1 MAPGALAQV
10 LGDLPNV
17 HNDNLLVGFDT
28 SDDASVF
35 RVGENLG
42 LVQSIDFFP
51 PMVDDPFL
59 FGQIAAA
66 NSLSDIYAMGGR
78 PSHAMNLLCISSC
91 LGVEVAGQILAGGAD
106 KCVEAGCSIAGGHT
120 INDEEPKYG
129 LSVSGFVA
137 LDRMLANSG
146 ARVGDALL
154 LTKAVGSG
162 IITTAIKGELIEQ
175 DEAAAMFDSMRT
187 LNEAPIRLAEEL
199 ELHGCTDV
207 TGFGLIGHACEMAE
221 GSGVQIELVSGAVP
235 LFDQVL
241 DMARLGIIP
250 AGAYRNQ
257 DFFVRAWRQTMTWSR
272 ACWMRCTIRR
282 PRAACSSQ
290 HLLPMWMSSR
300 VVCMPR
306 IASPPLLVACAR
318 RCRAVLPFALCA
330 KENRLC
336 DRPSF
341 WAAAFER
348 NLLCLPR
355 LKSMPWAMPAR
366 CPSSRRSRL

>member
-250 AGAYRNQ
+250 AGATATRTSL
-257 DFFVRAWRQTMTWSR
+257 VRAWRQTMTWSR

-336 DRPSF
+336 GRPSF

>member
-35 RVGENLG
+35 RVDDNLG

-78 PSHAMNLLCISSC
+78 PSHAMNLLCIPSC
-91 LGVEVAGQILAGGAD
+91 LGVEIAGQILAGGAD

-120 INDEEPKYG
+120 INDDEPKYG

-137 LDRMLANSG
+137 
-146 ARVGDALL
+146 ARC
-154 LTKAVGSG
+154 
-162 IITTAIKGELIEQ
+162 IEQ
-175 DEAAAMFDSMRT
+175 DEASRMFDSMRA
-187 LNEAPIRLAEEL
+187 LNEAPIRLAEGL
-199 ELHGCTDV
+199 ELHGCTDI

-221 GSGVQIELVSGAVP
+221 GSGVQIELESGAVP

-250 AGAYRNQ
+250 AGSYRNQ
-257 DFFVRAWRQTMTWSR
+257 DFFGPRVAADEDLEPGMLDALYDPQTSGGLLIAASAADVDELAR
-272 ACWMRCTIRR
+272 RLHAEGRVAATIGRVCEAE
-282 PRAACSSQ
+282 PGGPAV
-290 HLLPMWMSSR
+290 R
-300 VVCMPR
+300 VVH
-306 IASPPLLVACAR
+306 
-318 RCRAVLPFALCA
+318 
-330 KENRLC
+330 
-336 DRPSF
+336 
-341 WAAAFER
+341 
-348 NLLCLPR
+348 
-355 LKSMPWAMPAR
+355 
-366 CPSSRRSRL
+366 

>member
-78 PSHAMNLLCISSC
+78 PSHAMNLLCIPSC
-91 LGVEVAGQILAGGAD
+91 LGIEVAGQILAGGAD

-120 INDEEPKYG
+120 INDDEPKYG

-146 ARVGDALL
+146 ARVGDVLL
-154 LTKAVGSG
+154 LTKAIGSG

-187 LNEAPIRLAEEL
+187 LNEAPIRLAEGL
-199 ELHGCTDV
+199 ELHGCTDI

-221 GSGVQIELVSGAVP
+221 GSGVQVELASGAVP

-250 AGAYRNQ
+250 AGSYRNQ
-257 DFFVRAWRQTMTWSR
+257 DFLRA
-272 ACWMRCTIRR
+272 
-282 PRAACSSQ
+282 
-290 HLLPMWMSSR
+290 
-300 VVCMPR
+300 VCMPKDV
-306 IASPPLLVACAR
+306 SPPSSVACAS
-318 RCRAVLPFALCA
+318 RCQAVLLSTLYVNDTFIELCTVLKRFIR
-330 KENRLC
+330 KEK
-336 DRPSF
+336 
-341 WAAAFER
+341 
-348 NLLCLPR
+348 LCLPK

-366 CPSSRRSRL
+366 CPSSRRLRHSNSLMARAPS

>member
-42 LVQSIDFFP
+42 LVQSVDFFP

-78 PSHAMNLLCISSC
+78 PSHAMNLLCIPSC
-91 LGVEVAGQILAGGAD
+91 LGVEVAGEILAGGAD
-106 KCVEAGCSIAGGHT
+106 KCVEAGCTIAGGHT
-120 INDEEPKYG
+120 INDDEPKYG

-146 ARVGDALL
+146 ARAGDVLL
-154 LTKAVGSG
+154 LTKAIGSG
-162 IITTAIKGELIEQ
+162 IIT
-175 DEAAAMFDSMRT
+175 EAAAMFDSMRT
-187 LNEAPIRLAEEL
+187 LNEAPIRLAEGL

-221 GSGVQIELVSGAVP
+221 GSGVQIELASGAVP

-241 DMARLGIIP
+241 NMARLGIIP

-257 DFFVRAWRQTMTWSR
+257 DFFGPRVAADDDLEPGMLDALYDPQTSGGLL
-272 ACWMRCTIRR
+272 I
-282 PRAACSSQ
+282 AAPAADVDE
-290 HLLPMWMSSR
+290 L
-300 VVCMPR
+300 
-306 IASPPLLVACAR
+306 AR
-318 RCRAVLPFALCA
+318 RLHAEGRVAATIGRVCEAVPGG
-330 KENRLC
+330 
-336 DRPSF
+336 
-341 WAAAFER
+341 
-348 NLLCLPR
+348 
-355 LKSMPWAMPAR
+355 PAVHVVH
-366 CPSSRRSRL
+366 

>member
-78 PSHAMNLLCISSC
+78 PSHAMNLLCIPSC

-120 INDEEPKYG
+120 INDDEPKYG
-129 LSVSGFVA
+129 LSVSGFVP

-146 ARVGDALL
+146 AHVGDVLL
-154 LTKAVGSG
+154 LTKAIGSG

-187 LNEAPIRLAEEL
+187 LNEAPIRLAEGL
-199 ELHGCTDV
+199 ELHGCTDI

-221 GSGVQIELVSGAVP
+221 GSGVQIELASGAVP

-257 DFFVRAWRQTMTWSR
+257 DFFGPRVAADDDLEPGMLDALYDPQTSGGLLI
-272 ACWMRCTIRR
+272 AAPAADVDELARR
-282 PRAACSSQ
+282 LDAEG
-290 HLLPMWMSSR
+290 
-300 VVCMPR
+300 R
-306 IASPPLLVACAR
+306 IA
-318 RCRAVLPFALCA
+318 AVVGRVCEPV
-330 KENRLC
+330 
-336 DRPSF
+336 PGG
-341 WAAAFER
+341 
-348 NLLCLPR
+348 
-355 LKSMPWAMPAR
+355 PAVHVVR
-366 CPSSRRSRL
+366 

>member
-78 PSHAMNLLCISSC
+78 PSHAMNLLCIPSC
-91 LGVEVAGQILAGGAD
+91 LGIEVAGQILAGGAD

-120 INDEEPKYG
+120 INDDEPKYG

-137 LDRMLANSG
+137 LDRMLTNS
-146 ARVGDALL
+146 
-154 LTKAVGSG
+154 
-162 IITTAIKGELIEQ
+162 GELIEQ

-187 LNEAPIRLAEEL
+187 LNEAPIRLAEGL
-199 ELHGCTDV
+199 ELHGCTDI

-221 GSGVQIELVSGAVP
+221 GSGVQVELASGSVP

-250 AGAYRNQ
+250 AGSYRNQ
-257 DFFVRAWRQTMTWSR
+257 DFFGPRVAADEDLEPGMLDALYDPQTSGGLLI
-272 ACWMRCTIRR
+272 AAPAADVDELARR
-282 PRAACSSQ
+282 LHAEG
-290 HLLPMWMSSR
+290 
-300 VVCMPR
+300 R
-306 IASPPLLVACAR
+306 IA
-318 RCRAVLPFALCA
+318 AVIG
-330 KENRLC
+330 RVC
-336 DRPSF
+336 DPV
-341 WAAAFER
+341 
-348 NLLCLPR
+348 PGG
-355 LKSMPWAMPAR
+355 PAVHVVH
-366 CPSSRRSRL
+366 

>member
-17 HNDNLLVGFDT
+17 PNDNLLVGFDT

-35 RVGENLG
+35 RVGDNLG
-42 LVQSIDFFP
+42 LVQSVDFFP

-78 PSHAMNLLCISSC
+78 PSHAMNLLCIPSC

-120 INDEEPKYG
+120 INDDEPKYG

-146 ARVGDALL
+146 ARVGDVLL
-154 LTKAVGSG
+154 LTKAIGSG

-187 LNEAPIRLAEEL
+187 LNEAPIRLAEGL
-199 ELHGCTDV
+199 ELHGCTDI

-221 GSGVQIELVSGAVP
+221 GSGVQIELASGAVP

-250 AGAYRNQ
+250 AGSYRNQ
-257 DFFVRAWRQTMTWSR
+257 DFFGPRVAADEDLEPGMLDSLYDPQTSGGLLI
-272 ACWMRCTIRR
+272 AAPAADVDELARR
-282 PRAACSSQ
+282 LHAEG
-290 HLLPMWMSSR
+290 
-300 VVCMPR
+300 R
-306 IASPPLLVACAR
+306 IA
-318 RCRAVLPFALCA
+318 AVVGRVCEPV
-330 KENRLC
+330 
-336 DRPSF
+336 PGG
-341 WAAAFER
+341 
-348 NLLCLPR
+348 
-355 LKSMPWAMPAR
+355 PAVHVVR
-366 CPSSRRSRL
+366 

>member
-1 MAPGALAQV
+1 M
-10 LGDLPNV
+10 
-17 HNDNLLVGFDT
+17 GFDT

-35 RVGENLG
+35 RVGDNLG

-78 PSHAMNLLCISSC
+78 PSHAMNLLCIPSC

-120 INDEEPKYG
+120 INDDEPKYG

-162 IITTAIKGELIEQ
+162 IITTAIKGELIER

-187 LNEAPIRLAEEL
+187 LNEAPIRLAEGL
-199 ELHGCTDV
+199 ELHGCTDI

-221 GSGVQIELVSGAVP
+221 GSGVQIELASGAVP

-250 AGAYRNQ
+250 AGSYRNQ
-257 DFFVRAWRQTMTWSR
+257 DFFGPRVTVDDELEPGMLDALYDPQTSGGLLI
-272 ACWMRCTIRR
+272 AAPAADVDELARR
-282 PRAACSSQ
+282 LHAEG
-290 HLLPMWMSSR
+290 
-300 VVCMPR
+300 R
-306 IASPPLLVACAR
+306 IAAASVACAS
-318 RCRAVLPFALCA
+318 RCRAVLPFALFA
-330 KENRLC
+330 SPHVYVTVYRSLER
-336 DRPSF
+336 S
-341 WAAAFER
+341 FER
-348 NLLCLPR
+348 ILLCLPR

-366 CPSSRRSRL
+366 CPSSRRLRHSNSLTARVPW